1 MRKKIMERK
10 TPEKE
15 LKNMQNKKA
24 VTDEKINA
32 AEAALGLK
40 KAAGE
45 HLTADMTP
53 ISFDERYKTKIIIVR
68 HGESIGNATRVF
80 LGHTDR
86 DLSERGY
93 LQAARTDEFL
103 ADVKIDAVYTSD
115 LIRAYNTALPHAK
128 RRNIEVIPSRE
139 LREMYAG
146 DWENLKVDDIIERWE
161 DGFIRGWREQFGV
174 YTIPN
179 GESPLSVA
187 DRLFGKI
194 SEIARENEGK
204 TVLIGCHAAAIRLFW
219 GKISGIPFENLANA
233 FPYPNNAS
241 VSVVYFD
248 GERLIPGEYSHD
260 AHLSDI

>member
-1 MRKKIMERK
+1 MNGK
-10 TPEKE
+10 TVEKE
-15 LKNMQNKKA
+15 LENIKKES
-24 VTDEKINA
+24 VTSVQVKEGAKSA

-40 KAAGE
+40 KPVGE
-45 HLTADMTP
+45 PLPADMTP
-53 ISFDERYKTKIIIVR
+53 VSFDERYKTKIIIVR
-68 HGESIGNATRVF
+68 HGESIGNAKRVF

-93 LQAARTDEFL
+93 IQAARTDELL

-128 RRNIEVIPSRE
+128 RRGIEVIPSRE

-146 DWENLKVDDIIERWE
+146 EWENLNVDEIMERWE
-161 DGFIRGWREQFGV
+161 DGFVNGWRERFGV
-174 YTIPN
+174 YTIPG
-179 GESPLSVA
+179 GENPASVT
-187 DRLFGKI
+187 DRLYNKI
-194 SEIARENEGK
+194 KEIAAENEGK

-219 GKISGIPFENLANA
+219 GKISGIEPEELAKA

-260 AHLSDI
+260 AHLADI